1 MNFTGVIVMGK
12 CSIDHTLKDVMN
24 KLNSQETYLPNQL
37 MSEIQVFLKG
47 ELSQETLND
56 LFHLLK
62 KYDLAPKNEQEN
74 RNEKLTVLIGL
85 KA

>member
-1 MNFTGVIVMGK
+1 MGK

-62 KYDLAPKNEQEN
+62 KYDLASKNEQEN